1 MPDRS
6 RPHPALAR
14 RLVDLLRALVR
25 EPARLIVSMFTE
37 GELLLDDVERWL
49 RSALA
54 AVGHAFS
61 DIENACRTQAAD
73 ELAEYLLDK
82 FPADFIPSLIAGRPD
97 ADRNPRRDP

>member
-1 MPDRS
+1 M
-6 RPHPALAR
+6 
-14 RLVDLLRALVR
+14 
-25 EPARLIVSMFTE
+25 
-37 GELLLDDVERWL
+37 

-82 FPADFIPSLIAGRPD
+82 FPADFIPSLITMLELAKP
-97 ADRNPRRDP
+97 ADVIAALHRSWSACRLA